1 MAFSFHQAGMGKKLL
16 AQLPPPLAQALEQI
30 AWSLPKD
37 FEHEFHSVPTFFH
50 DFIDGFWTPFEEVC
64 QADTD
69 GLRKAGQAIRSL
81 EQSLIQSLSQEQ
93 RILLD
98 QFCAALNARNSE
110 ELECAF
116 LVGYQTAIRLTLMGL
131 FPLNTLLQRE
141 TPHEE

>member
-1 MAFSFHQAGMGKKLL
+1 MAFSFHQAGMGTKLL
-16 AQLPPPLAQALEQI
+16 AQLSPPPAQALEQI
-30 AWSLPKD
+30 AQSLLKN
-37 FEHEFHSVPTFFH
+37 FKHEFRSVPAFFH

-64 QADTD
+64 QAKTE
-69 GLRKAGQAIRSL
+69 GLKKAGQEIRSL

-116 LVGYQTAIRLTLMGL
+116 LVGYQTAIRLTLMG
-131 FPLNTLLQRE
+131 FPPEHTAPTRNAPL
-141 TPHEE
+141 